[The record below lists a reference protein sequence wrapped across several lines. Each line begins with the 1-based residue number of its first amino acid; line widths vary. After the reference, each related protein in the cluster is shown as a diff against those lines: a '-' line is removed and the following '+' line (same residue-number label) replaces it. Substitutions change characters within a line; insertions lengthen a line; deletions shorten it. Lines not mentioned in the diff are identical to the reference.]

1 MGRSGAGWDDD
12 WDGGGGG
19 GGRRT
24 GHSDPRGHVSSS
36 QVSSALREA
45 QQLQQEGQLDEAI
58 ALVEEMLSAG
68 VDRSDALY
76 FLGWLYQEAE
86 RWDEAADQFQALLAD
101 PDYSLSCYYA
111 LGQCARARGDIQEAA
126 QYFDE
131 AVDRVNLD
139 ALTREESDQ
148 LLQLCQEAAEAHREM
163 GDLEGAETVYSALLG
178 FLRSRGWQ
186 DQVEEIERLMGESTE
201 SPPPRRRTAD
211 PSRRMGGNIPQR
223 TGRPANRSGG
233 PASRSGGPAGRSGG
247 PVSRSAGPAPR
258 RPSMNPPLE
267 PDVPPL
273 DFNPP
278 APPHVSAHMPAAT
291 GYSVA
296 MPTPSTPMPSFGG
309 MSSANVMGDA
319 YNAASMGMPTIH
331 THDPLSDLIASF
343 SGGAATLA
351 RSGLPNLPEPLRS
364 QVAAAVRD
372 ISNYVAHGL
381 LTAAIEECLR
391 VIELAPQYLDVHMM
405 LGEIYV
411 RQGKIEQAIAKY
423 SILVDT
429 YLVNGRVDDAVATYR
444 RILQLEPNNLTY
456 RVKLIE
462 LLNRQGRTD
471 EVLQERM
478 SAADSY
484 LRLGYADRAIQEYEQ
499 ALLANP
505 GNMQVRLN
513 YAQALMK
520 AGRAPQAVAEYQRVL
535 QVDPGNLF
543 ALARF
548 QIALA
553 SGVGVVPGA
562 VGGAGRAQALEVLTR
577 VIKGLRA
584 ERLRSYEDLV
594 REYLQA
600 LDVSPANADL
610 RYALGQV
617 YLAAGR
623 AQEALTAF
631 QQTATTP
638 GMEVLARFAAGQ
650 ALLMAGDPASAAQA
664 VAELEE
670 ASAAVRRAP
679 PEPTVW
685 AARPRVDGEE
695 RLAPD
700 LEISML
706 LARAYQVAGQ
716 VGKMQ
721 STLQAVK
728 DARPYNDEVYR
739 ALAEISAK
747 QGDTQAQLREYAQL
761 VKHYRNNRMVENAIT
776 VLREMARLAP
786 DDPAVRSELADIHI
800 TRGLLDEGLAELRL
814 LADVH
819 MRHGQLKDVAA
830 VFGRMAEISWDTGNK
845 DDAVTTLLQAI
856 GYAPDDMPLRRALV
870 QYCLQIGR
878 VQEAAA
884 QQEQIAEYYYK
895 VRQTKD
901 AVEALQQ
908 LIAMD
913 KQNLNAYE
921 MLGQTYASVGE
932 YLQAERV
939 YRNLARVDPTSELA
953 RARLAELQ
961 TVRARMG

>member
-1 MGRSGAGWDDD
+1 MGRSGSGAGWGDERDR
-12 WDGGGGG
+12 G
-19 GGRRT
+19 GGRSARS
-24 GHSDPRGHVSSS
+24 GGPVSGGRGDQRARVNSS

-58 ALVEEMLSAG
+58 ALCEELLDAG
-68 VDRSDALY
+68 VDRSDARY

-86 RWDEAADQFQALLAD
+86 RWDEAADQFQTLLAD
-101 PDYSLSCYYA
+101 PDYALSCFYA
-111 LGQCARARGDIQEAA
+111 LGQCARAEGHIQEAA

-139 ALTREESDQ
+139 ALNREESDQ

-186 DQVEEIERLMGESTE
+186 DQVEEIERLMAESTG
-201 SPPPRRRTAD
+201 SPPPRRRPAD
-211 PSRRMGGNIPQR
+211 PTRPVGGNIPQR
-223 TGRPANRSGG
+223 PGTAARGGAEPRP
-233 PASRSGGPAGRSGG
+233 PTAS
-247 PVSRSAGPAPR
+247 PR
-258 RPSMNPPLE
+258 RGTQAK
-267 PDVPPL
+267 
-273 DFNPP
+273 PP
-278 APPHVSAHMPAAT
+278 APAPQPPEPESFLMPVAPQPSGQIPMVSSHLSAAA
-291 GYSVA
+291 GY
-296 MPTPSTPMPSFGG
+296 
-309 MSSANVMGDA
+309 SSANVMGDA
-319 YNAASMGMPTIH
+319 YSPGGFGASGLRQ
-331 THDPLSDLIASF
+331 DPLADLISSF
-343 SGGAATLA
+343 SNGTVGSSRGSMPL
-351 RSGLPNLPEPLRS
+351 LPEPQRA

-372 ISNYVAHGL
+372 IANYVAHGL

-391 VIELAPQYLDVHMM
+391 VIELAPQYLDVHLM

-423 SILVDT
+423 AILVDT
-429 YLVNGRVDDAVATYR
+429 YLVNGRVDEAISTYR

-456 RVKLIE
+456 RVKLVE
-462 LLNRQGRTD
+462 LLSRQGRTE

-478 SAADSY
+478 AAADSY

-505 GNMQVRLN
+505 GNMQVRLS

-520 AGRAPQAVAEYQRVL
+520 AGKAPQAVAEYQRVL
-535 QVDPGNLF
+535 QVDPNNLN
-543 ALARF
+543 ALGRF

-553 SGVGVVPGA
+553 SGIGA
-562 VGGAGRAQALEVLTR
+562 TGPIAGTGAGRAASLEVLGR
-577 VIKGLRA
+577 LIRGLRA
-584 ERLRSYEDLV
+584 EGLRSYEDV
-594 REYLQA
+594 AHEYLQA
-600 LDVSPANADL
+600 LEASPASADL
-610 RYALGQV
+610 RYALGQIH
-617 YLAAGR
+617 LIAGR
-623 AQEALTAF
+623 NQEALTAF
-631 QQTATTP
+631 QQTASVP
-638 GMEVLARFAAGQ
+638 GMEVLARFGAGQ
-650 ALLMAGDPASAAQA
+650 ALLAMGDPSSAAQA
-664 VAELEE
+664 VRELEE
-670 ASAAVRRAP
+670 ASATVRRAP

-685 AARPRVDGEE
+685 AARPRADGEE

-700 LEISML
+700 LEVSML
-706 LARAYQVAGQ
+706 LARAYQLAGQ

-739 ALAEISAK
+739 ALAEVSAK
-747 QGDTQAQLREYAQL
+747 QGDVQAQLREYAQL

-800 TRGLLDEGLAELRL
+800 QRGLLDEGLAELRQ
-814 LADVH
+814 LADIH
-819 MRHGQLKDVAA
+819 MRRGQLKDAA
-830 VFGRMAEISWDTGNK
+830 SVFQRMAEISWDMGNR
-845 DDAVTTLLQAI
+845 DEAINVLHQAI
-856 GYAPDDMPLRRALV
+856 TYSTEDMPLRRALV

-878 VQEAAA
+878 VQEAA
-884 QQEQIAEYYYK
+884 QQQAQIAEYYYK
-895 VRQTKD
+895 SRQTKD

-913 KQNLNAYE
+913 KANLNAYE
-921 MLGQTYASVGE
+921 MLGQTYAAVGE